1 MTPLLQAKTLLPL
14 AVAGLLLC
22 SMNVKAQPRLSAD
35 NIDQVLKAMT
45 LEEKATLCIG
55 GGRAVTTGG
64 VSTGI
69 TDLVRGAAGSTRKI
83 ERLGIPNTVLA
94 DGPAGLRIDPTR
106 DGDPNTYY
114 ATAFPIGTLLASS
127 WALSLVEETTAA
139 LGNEVLEYGVD
150 VLLAPG
156 QNIHRNPLNG
166 RNYEYFSEDPLLSGK
181 MGAAYVRGVQSNGV
195 GTSIKHFALNN
206 QETNRNENDAQVGER
221 ALREIYLKNFE
232 ITVKE
237 SAPWTVMS
245 SYNKVNGEYT
255 QQSHDLLTTIL
266 RDEWGFD
273 GIVMTDWGNK
283 DDTPKAARAGNDL
296 MEPGNLVE
304 KERILTA
311 IADGTLSEEELDRNV
326 RRILEYI
333 VKTPSF
339 KGYKHSD
346 KPDLK
351 AHAAV
356 ARKAAGES
364 LVLLRNENGTLP
376 IAPKG
381 QKVALY
387 GESIVDFVAGGTG
400 SGTVNK
406 AYCVNMVE
414 ALTEAGFNVDP
425 AIAGFYDEYVKYND
439 AVLALSGTQRT
450 YRYGIS
456 KFDDPAVPRSA
467 IDLHARNN
475 DLAVVVLGRIS
486 GEGSDRNMDN
496 DFNLTDIE
504 RQLVSDVHAAFHG
517 LGKKVIVV
525 LNVGGVIETNSWK
538 RMADAIILPWLP
550 GQEGANAVADV
561 MTGKVNPSGKLP
573 MSFPID
579 FMDHPSS
586 ANFPYNQVKTNTPFG
601 TARQAGSHE
610 KDVDYTRYDEGI
622 WVGYRYFETAGTELS
637 YPFGFGLSYTDFAY
651 SAPVVK
657 AAPDGSF
664 TASIT
669 VRNTGK
675 VAGKEVVQVYVHAP
689 GGGLEKPTVELKAFG
704 KTRLLQP
711 GESQILTFKVSG
723 YDLASFNENGSR
735 WETATGTYTVYF
747 AANARDF
754 RQQASFRLARPQT
767 WPVHAGAMTGGL
779 TASERSR

>member
-1 MTPLLQAKTLLPL
+1 LIITVFLLA
-14 AVAGLLLC
+14 AGIC
-22 SMNVKAQPRLSAD
+22 AAQAQPKLSAD

-45 LEEKATLCIG
+45 LEEKATLCVG
-55 GGRAVTTGG
+55 SGRAVTTGG

-69 TDLVRGAAGSTRKI
+69 TDLVQGAAGSTRKI

-94 DGPAGLRIDPTR
+94 DGPAGLRINPLR

-127 WALSLVEETTAA
+127 WDLDLVEETAKA
-139 LGNEVLEYGVD
+139 MGNEVLEYGVD

-156 QNIHRNPLNG
+156 QNLHRNPLNG

-181 MGAAYVRGVQSNGV
+181 MAAAFVRGVQSNGV

-206 QETNRNENDAQVGER
+206 QETNRNENDALVGER
-221 ALREIYLKNFE
+221 AMRELYLKNYE

-237 SAPWTVMS
+237 SQPWTVMS

-255 QQSHDLLTTIL
+255 QQSYDLLTTIL
-266 RDEWGFD
+266 RDEWGFE
-273 GIVMTDWGNK
+273 GMVMTDWGNK
-283 DDTPKAARAGNDL
+283 ANTPKAVQAGNDL
-296 MEPGNLVE
+296 MEPGDRSE
-304 KERILTA
+304 IDRIITA
-311 IADGTLSEEELDRNV
+311 VQNGTLSEADLDRNV

-339 KGYKHSD
+339 KKYPHSD

-351 AHAAV
+351 AHAAI
-356 ARKAAGES
+356 ARRAAGES

-376 IAPKG
+376 IPARG

-414 ALTEAGFNVDP
+414 ALTEAGYTVDKS
-425 AIAGFYDEYVKYND
+425 IADFYDEYVKFND

-467 IDLHARNN
+467 IDLHAQNN

-504 RQLVSDVHAAFHG
+504 RQLVSDVHAAFHA
-517 LGKKVIVV
+517 LDKKVIVV

-579 FMDHPSS
+579 FLDHPSS
-586 ANFPYNQVKTNTPFG
+586 SNFPYSQVKTNTPFG
-601 TARQAGSHE
+601 TARPAGSNE
-610 KDVDYTRYDEGI
+610 KDVDYTNYEEGI
-622 WVGYRYFETAGTELS
+622 WVGYRYFETQHTELS
-637 YPFGFGLSYTDFAY
+637 YPFGFGLSYTEFAY
-651 SAPVVK
+651 SAPTVK
-657 AAPDGSF
+657 ATPDGGF
-664 TASIT
+664 TASVTIKN
-669 VRNTGK
+669 VGR
-675 VAGKEVVQVYVHAP
+675 VAGKEAVQVYVHAP
-689 GGGLEKPTVELKAFG
+689 EGGMEKPYIELKSLA

-711 GESQILTFKVSG
+711 GESQVLTFEVSN
-723 YDLASFNENGSR
+723 YELASFNESASQWEAAAGS
-735 WETATGTYTVYF
+735 YTVFF
-747 AANARDF
+747 AANARDL
-754 RQQASFRLARPQT
+754 RQQASFKLPKMKT
-767 WPVHAGAMTGGL
+767 YSVPSL
-779 TASERSR
+779 TTLVP

>member
-1 MTPLLQAKTLLPL
+1 MTKTGFKL
-14 AVAGLLLC
+14 AVLALAGAGILLC
-22 SMNVKAQPRLSAD
+22 GAAAKAQPKLSAD
-35 NIDQVLKAMT
+35 NIDEVLKAMT
-45 LEEKATLCIG
+45 LDEKATLCIG

-94 DGPAGLRIDPTR
+94 DGPAGLRIDPVR
-106 DGDPNTYY
+106 EGDPNTYY

-127 WALSLVEETTAA
+127 WDEALVEETAA
-139 LGNEVLEYGVD
+139 AIGNEVLEYGVD

-181 MGAAYVRGVQSNGV
+181 MAAAFVRGVQSNGV
-195 GTSIKHFALNN
+195 GTSVKHFALNN
-206 QETNRNENDAQVGER
+206 QETNRNENDAIVGER

-237 SAPWTVMS
+237 ASPWTVMS

-255 QQSHDLLTTIL
+255 QQSHDLLTAIL
-266 RDEWGFD
+266 RDEWGFE

-283 DDTPKAARAGNDL
+283 DDTPKAVRAGNDL
-296 MEPGNLVE
+296 MEPGALSE
-304 KERILTA
+304 KERILA
-311 IADGTLSEEELDRNV
+311 AVKDGTLSEEDLDRNV

-333 VKTPSF
+333 VRTPSF

-346 KPDLK
+346 KPDLE
-351 AHAAV
+351 AHARV
-356 ARKAAGES
+356 ARKSAGES
-364 LVLLRNENGTLP
+364 LVLLRNEDGTLP
-376 IAPKG
+376 ITPKG

-387 GESIVDFVAGGTG
+387 GESTVDFVAGGTG

-414 ALTEAGFNVDP
+414 ALRGAGFAVDP
-425 AIAGFYDEYVKYND
+425 AISGFYEEYVKYND

-467 IDLHARNN
+467 IDLHAANN

-504 RQLVSDVHAAFHG
+504 RQLLSDVHAAFHA

-573 MSFPID
+573 MTFPID
-579 FMDHPSS
+579 FLDHPSS
-586 ANFPYNQVKTNTPFG
+586 ATFPYNQVKTNTPFG
-601 TARQAGSHE
+601 TPRQAGASE
-610 KDVDYTRYDEGI
+610 ENVDYTKYDEGI
-622 WVGYRYFETAGTELS
+622 WVGYRYFETEGTEVS
-637 YPFGFGLSYTDFAY
+637 YPFGFGLSYTGFTY
-651 SAPVVK
+651 SSPVVK
-657 AAPDGSF
+657 VTPDGGF
-664 TASIT
+664 TASVT
-669 VRNTGK
+669 VRNTGDT
-675 VAGKEVVQVYVHAP
+675 AGKEAVQVYVSAP
-689 GGGLEKPTVELKAFG
+689 WGGLEKPSFELKSFG
-704 KTRLLQP
+704 KTRLLEP
-711 GESQILTFKVSG
+711 GESQVLTFEVSN
-723 YDLASFNENGSR
+723 YELASFNAEASQ
-735 WETATGTYTVYF
+735 WETAAGQYTVHF
-747 AANARDF
+747 GASARDL
-754 RQQASFRLARPQT
+754 RQSVSFKLPKART
-767 WPVHAGAMTGGL
+767 YPVHPGLMPLKQAM
-779 TASERSR
+779 

>member
-1 MTPLLQAKTLLPL
+1 MIRNRFFTSAVIAALVGMLLAGM
-14 AVAGLLLC
+14 AVQ
-22 SMNVKAQPRLSAD
+22 AQPRLSPD
-35 NIDQVLKAMT
+35 NIDEVLKAMT
-45 LEEKATLCIG
+45 LDEKVTLCIG

-69 TDLVRGAAGSTRKI
+69 TDLVQGAAGSTRKI
-83 ERLGIPNTVLA
+83 ERLGIPPTVLA
-94 DGPAGLRIDPTR
+94 DGPAGLRINPTR
-106 DGDPNTYY
+106 EGDPNTYY

-127 WALSLVEETTAA
+127 WDLALVEETTKAI
-139 LGNEVLEYGVD
+139 GNEVLEYGVD

-156 QNIHRNPLNG
+156 QNLHRNPLNG

-195 GTSIKHFALNN
+195 GTSVKHFALNN
-206 QETNRNENDAQVGER
+206 QETNRNENDALVGER
-221 ALREIYLKNFE
+221 ALRELYLKNFE

-237 SAPWTVMS
+237 SKPWTVMS
-245 SYNKVNGEYT
+245 SYNKVHGEYT
-255 QQSHDLLTTIL
+255 QQSYDLLTSIL

-283 DDTPKAARAGNDL
+283 ADTPKAVWAGNDL
-296 MEPGNLVE
+296 MEPGDPSE
-304 KERILTA
+304 IERILTA
-311 IADGTLSEEELDRNV
+311 IANGTLSEADLDRNV

-333 VKTPSF
+333 VRTPSF
-339 KGYKHSD
+339 KKYPHSD

-351 AHAAV
+351 AHAEV
-356 ARKAAGES
+356 ARRSAGES

-376 IAPKG
+376 IPARG

-414 ALTEAGFNVDP
+414 ALSGAGFQVDP
-425 AIAGFYDEYVKYND
+425 AIAGFYDEYVKFND

-467 IDLHARNN
+467 IDLHATNN
-475 DLAVVVLGRIS
+475 DFAVIVLGRIS

-504 RQLVSDVHAAFHG
+504 RQLVSDVHAAFHA

-573 MSFPID
+573 MTFPID
-579 FMDHPSS
+579 FLDHPSS
-586 ANFPYNQVKTNTPFG
+586 ADFPYTQVKTNTPFG
-601 TARQAGSHE
+601 TARPAGSHE
-610 KDVDYTRYDEGI
+610 RNVDYTEYNEGI
-622 WVGYRYFETAGTELS
+622 WVGYRYFETAGTEVS

-651 SAPVVK
+651 SNPVVK
-657 AAPDGSF
+657 AAADGGF
-664 TASIT
+664 TASVT
-669 VRNTGK
+669 VKNTGR

-689 GGGLEKPTVELKAFG
+689 GKTMEKPAIELKAFG
-704 KTRLLQP
+704 KTRLLAP
-711 GESQILTFKVSG
+711 GESQTLTFTVSA
-723 YDLASFNENGSR
+723 YELASFNEGVSQ
-735 WETATGTYTVYF
+735 WETEAGDYTVHF
-747 AANARDF
+747 ASDARTF
-754 RQQASFRLARPQT
+754 RQSATFKVRTPRT
-767 WPVHAGAMTGGL
+767 WPVHKRALLG
-779 TASERSR
+779 

>member
-1 MTPLLQAKTLLPL
+1 MTRKILVIIAS
-14 AVAGLLLC
+14 AGLFLGGTFA
-22 SMNVKAQPRLSAD
+22 MAQPKLSAD

-45 LEEKATLCIG
+45 LDEKVTLCIG

-64 VSTGI
+64 VSTG
-69 TDLVRGAAGSTRKI
+69 TVDLVKGAAGSTRKI

-94 DGPAGLRIDPTR
+94 DGPAGLRIDPLR

-127 WALSLVEETTAA
+127 WDLALVEETTAA

-195 GTSIKHFALNN
+195 GTSVKHYALNN
-206 QETNRNENDAQVGER
+206 QETNRNENDAIVGER

-237 SAPWTVMS
+237 SDPWTIMS
-245 SYNKVNGEYT
+245 SYNKLNGDYT
-255 QQSHDLLTTIL
+255 QQSYDLLTTVL
-266 RDEWGFD
+266 RDEWGFK

-283 DDTPKAARAGNDL
+283 ADTPKAVRAGNDL
-296 MEPGNLVE
+296 MEPGNVSE
-304 KERILTA
+304 KERILAA
-311 IADGTLSEEELDRNV
+311 IANGTVSEAELDRNV

-351 AHAAV
+351 AHAEV

-364 LVLLRNENGTLP
+364 IVLLRNENGTLP
-376 IAPKG
+376 LPAKG
-381 QKVALY
+381 QKIALY
-387 GESIVDFVAGGTG
+387 GESTVDFVAGGTG

-414 ALTEAGFNVDP
+414 ALSNAGYELDP
-425 AIAGFYDEYVKYND
+425 SITNYYDEYVRYND
-439 AVLALSGTQRT
+439 AILALSGTQRT

-467 IDLHARNN
+467 IDLHAKNN

-486 GEGSDRNMDN
+486 GEGSDRNMDD

-504 RQLVSDVHAAFHG
+504 RQLLSDVHSAFHS

-525 LNVGGVIETNSWK
+525 LNIGGVIETNSWK

-561 MTGKVNPSGKLP
+561 MTGKINPSGKLP
-573 MSFPID
+573 MTFPID

-586 ANFPYNQVKTNTPFG
+586 SDFPYSQVKSNTPFG
-601 TARQAGSHE
+601 TARPANSHE
-610 KDVDYTRYDEGI
+610 KNVDYTEYNEGI
-622 WVGYRYFETAGTELS
+622 WVGYRYFETKGTEVS
-637 YPFGFGLSYTDFAY
+637 YPFGFGLSYTDFSY
-651 SAPVVK
+651 SQPVVK
-657 AAPDGSF
+657 VSKDGGF

-669 VRNTGK
+669 IKNTGNA
-675 VAGKEVVQVYVHAP
+675 AGKEVVQVYVGAP
-689 GGGLEKPTVELKAFG
+689 SGGLEKPARELKAFA

-711 GESQILTFKVSG
+711 GESQTLDFAVSD
-723 YDLASFNENGSR
+723 YELASFNENGSQ
-735 WETATGTYTVYF
+735 WETAAGQYTVYF
-747 AANARDF
+747 GANVRDF
-754 RQQASFRLARPQT
+754 RQISTFKISKPKT
-767 WPVHAGAMTGGL
+767 WAVHAGACL
-779 TASERSR
+779 

>member
-1 MTPLLQAKTLLPL
+1 MTRTNRLIITVFLLI
-14 AVAGLLLC
+14 AGIYAAQ
-22 SMNVKAQPRLSAD
+22 AQPKLSAD

-45 LEEKATLCIG
+45 LEEKATLCVG
-55 GGRAVTTGG
+55 SGRAVTTGG

-69 TDLVRGAAGSTRKI
+69 TDLVQGAAGSTRKI

-94 DGPAGLRIDPTR
+94 DGPAGLRINPLR

-127 WALSLVEETTAA
+127 WDFDLVEETAKA
-139 LGNEVLEYGVD
+139 MGNEVLEYGVD

-156 QNIHRNPLNG
+156 QNLHRNPLNG

-181 MGAAYVRGVQSNGV
+181 MAAAFVRGVQSNGV

-206 QETNRNENDAQVGER
+206 QETNRNENDALVGER
-221 ALREIYLKNFE
+221 AMRELYLKNYE

-237 SAPWTVMS
+237 SQPWTVMS

-255 QQSHDLLTTIL
+255 QQSYDLLTTIL
-266 RDEWGFD
+266 RDEWGFE
-273 GIVMTDWGNK
+273 GMVMTDWGNK
-283 DDTPKAARAGNDL
+283 ANTPKAVQAGNDL
-296 MEPGNLVE
+296 MEPGDRSE
-304 KERILTA
+304 IDRIINA
-311 IADGTLSEEELDRNV
+311 VQNGTLSEADLDRNV

-339 KGYKHSD
+339 KKYPHSD

-351 AHAAV
+351 AHAAI
-356 ARKAAGES
+356 ARRAAGES

-376 IAPKG
+376 IPARG

-414 ALTEAGFNVDP
+414 ALTEAGYTVDKS
-425 AIAGFYDEYVKYND
+425 IADFYDEYVKFND

-467 IDLHARNN
+467 IDLHAQNN

-504 RQLVSDVHAAFHG
+504 RQLVSDVHAAFHA

-579 FMDHPSS
+579 FLDHPSS
-586 ANFPYNQVKTNTPFG
+586 SNFPYSQVKTNTPFG
-601 TARQAGSHE
+601 TARPAGSNE
-610 KDVDYTRYDEGI
+610 KDVDYTNYDEGI
-622 WVGYRYFETAGTELS
+622 WVGYRYFETQHTELS
-637 YPFGFGLSYTDFAY
+637 YPFGFGLSYTEFAY
-651 SAPVVK
+651 SAPTVK
-657 AAPDGSF
+657 ATQDGGF
-664 TASIT
+664 TASVT
-669 VRNTGK
+669 VKNVGK
-675 VAGKEVVQVYVHAP
+675 VAGKEAVQVYVHAP
-689 GGGLEKPTVELKAFG
+689 EGGMEKPYIELKSLA

-711 GESQILTFKVSG
+711 GESQVLTFEVSN
-723 YDLASFNENGSR
+723 YELASFNESASQ
-735 WETATGTYTVYF
+735 WETAAGSYTVFF
-747 AANARDF
+747 AANARDL
-754 RQQASFRLARPQT
+754 RQQASFKLPKMKTYSVPA
-767 WPVHAGAMTGGL
+767 L
-779 TASERSR
+779 TTLVK

>member
-1 MTPLLQAKTLLPL
+1 MRTICFRSSVMLLGITVMMALPS
-14 AVAGLLLC
+14 AVR
-22 SMNVKAQPRLSAD
+22 AQPKLSAD
-35 NIDQVLKAMT
+35 NIDQVIKAMT
-45 LEEKATLCIG
+45 LEEKATLCVG

-83 ERLGIPNTVLA
+83 ERLGIPATVLA

-106 DGDPNTYY
+106 EGTNDTFY

-127 WALSLVEETTAA
+127 WDLALVEETTAA
-139 LGNEVLEYGVD
+139 IGNEALEYGVD

-181 MGAAYVRGVQSNGV
+181 MAAAYVRGVQSNGV

-206 QETNRNENDAQVGER
+206 QETNRNENDALVGER

-237 SAPWTVMS
+237 SSPWTVMS
-245 SYNKVNGEYT
+245 SYNKLNGEYT
-255 QQSHDLLTTIL
+255 QQSTDLLTGFL

-273 GIVMTDWGNK
+273 GMVMTDWGNK
-283 DDTPKAARAGNDL
+283 DDTPAAVRAGNDL
-296 MEPGNLVE
+296 MEPGNAVE
-304 KERILTA
+304 IERIITA
-311 IADGTLSEEELDRNV
+311 VRDGSLPEADLDRNV

-339 KGYKHSD
+339 KGYRHSD

-351 AHAAV
+351 AHASI
-356 ARKAAGES
+356 ARRAAGES
-364 LVLLRNENGTLP
+364 IVLLRNEGGTLP
-376 IAPKG
+376 IRANG

-406 AYCVNMVE
+406 AYNVDMVE
-414 ALTEAGFNVDP
+414 ALTNAGFRLDP
-425 AIAGFYDEYVKYND
+425 SIVGFYDEYVRFND

-467 IDLHARNN
+467 IDLHAQNN
-475 DLAVVVLGRIS
+475 DMAVIVLGRIS

-496 DFNLTDIE
+496 DFNLTEVE
-504 RQLVSDVHAAFHG
+504 RQLVSDVHAAFHA

-525 LNVGGVIETNSWK
+525 LNIGGVIETNSWK
-538 RMADAIILPWLP
+538 RMADAIVLPWLP

-561 MTGKVNPSGKLP
+561 ITGKVNPSGKLP

-601 TARQAGSHE
+601 TARPAGSNE
-610 KDVDYTRYDEGI
+610 KDVDYTRYEEGI
-622 WVGYRYFETAGTELS
+622 WVGYRYFETKGTELS
-637 YPFGFGLSYTDFAY
+637 YPFGYGLSYTSFSY
-651 SAPVVK
+651 SSPELK
-657 AAPDGSF
+657 ATPDGGF
-664 TASIT
+664 VARIT
-669 VRNTGK
+669 VKNTGS
-675 VAGKEVVQVYVHAP
+675 VAGKEIVQVYVNAP
-689 GGGLEKPTVELKAFG
+689 SGGLEKPSVELKAFG

-711 GESQILTFKVSG
+711 GESQVLTFEVSN
-723 YDLASFNENGSR
+723 YDLASFDESASQ
-735 WETATGTYTVYF
+735 WVTAAGTYTVYF
-747 AANARDF
+747 ASNVRDL
-754 RQQASFRLARPQT
+754 REKASFRLKNPGVVKVHS
-767 WPVHAGAMTGGL
+767 PVWGHSTPAP
-779 TASERSR
+779 SF

>member
-1 MTPLLQAKTLLPL
+1 MTHFFQAKTLLPF
-14 AVAGLLLC
+14 AVAGLLLG
-22 SMNVKAQPRLSAD
+22 SVNVKAQPRLSAD

-45 LEEKATLCIG
+45 LDEKATLCIG

-94 DGPAGLRIDPTR
+94 DGPAGLRIDPKR
-106 DGDPNTYY
+106 DGDPDTYY

-127 WALSLVEETTAA
+127 WDLALVEETTAA

-266 RDEWGFD
+266 RNEWGFD

-283 DDTPKAARAGNDL
+283 DDTPKAVRAGNDL
-296 MEPGNLVE
+296 MDPGNLVE
-304 KERILTA
+304 KERILAA
-311 IADGTLSEEELDRNV
+311 IADGTLSDEELDRNV

-376 IAPKG
+376 IVPKG

-601 TARQAGSHE
+601 TARPAGSHE

-657 AAPDGSF
+657 ARPDGGF

-675 VAGKEVVQVYVHAP
+675 VAGKEAVQVYVRAP
-689 GGGLEKPTVELKAFG
+689 GGGLEKPAVELKAFG

-711 GESQILTFKVSG
+711 GESQVLTFDVSA
-723 YDLASFNENGSR
+723 YDLASFNENGSQ
-735 WETATGTYTVYF
+735 WETAAGTYTVFF
-747 AANARDF
+747 AANVRDF
-754 RQQASFRLARPQT
+754 RQQATFKLSRPHT
-767 WPVHAGAMTGGL
+767 WPVHAGAMMGGN
-779 TASERSR
+779 

>member
-1 MTPLLQAKTLLPL
+1 MTRTNRLIITVFLLA
-14 AVAGLLLC
+14 AGIC
-22 SMNVKAQPRLSAD
+22 AAQAQPKLSAD

-45 LEEKATLCIG
+45 LEEKATLCVG
-55 GGRAVTTGG
+55 SGRAVTTGG

-69 TDLVRGAAGSTRKI
+69 TDLVQGAAGSTRKI

-94 DGPAGLRIDPTR
+94 DGPAGLRINPLR

-127 WALSLVEETTAA
+127 WDLDLVEETAKA
-139 LGNEVLEYGVD
+139 MGNEVLEYGVD

-156 QNIHRNPLNG
+156 QNLHRNPLNG

-181 MGAAYVRGVQSNGV
+181 MAAAFVRGVQSNGV

-206 QETNRNENDAQVGER
+206 QETNRNENDALVGER
-221 ALREIYLKNFE
+221 AMRELYLKNYE

-237 SAPWTVMS
+237 SQPWTVMS

-255 QQSHDLLTTIL
+255 QQSYDLLTTIL
-266 RDEWGFD
+266 RDEWGFE
-273 GIVMTDWGNK
+273 GMVMTDWGNK
-283 DDTPKAARAGNDL
+283 ANTPKAVQAGNDL
-296 MEPGNLVE
+296 MEPGDRSE
-304 KERILTA
+304 IDRIITA
-311 IADGTLSEEELDRNV
+311 VQNGTLSEADLDRNV

-339 KGYKHSD
+339 RKYPHSD

-351 AHAAV
+351 AHAAI
-356 ARKAAGES
+356 ARRAAGES

-376 IAPKG
+376 IPARG

-414 ALTEAGFNVDP
+414 ALTEAGYTVDKS
-425 AIAGFYDEYVKYND
+425 IADFYDEYVKFND

-467 IDLHARNN
+467 IDLHAQNN

-504 RQLVSDVHAAFHG
+504 RQLVSDVHAAFHA

-579 FMDHPSS
+579 FLDHPSS
-586 ANFPYNQVKTNTPFG
+586 SNFPYSQVKTNTPFG
-601 TARQAGSHE
+601 TARPAGSNE
-610 KDVDYTRYDEGI
+610 KDVDYTNYDEGI
-622 WVGYRYFETAGTELS
+622 WVGYRYFETQHTELS
-637 YPFGFGLSYTDFAY
+637 YPFGFGLSYTEFAY
-651 SAPVVK
+651 SAPTVK
-657 AAPDGSF
+657 ATPDGGF
-664 TASIT
+664 TASVTIKN
-669 VRNTGK
+669 VGK
-675 VAGKEVVQVYVHAP
+675 VAGKEAVQVYVHAP
-689 GGGLEKPTVELKAFG
+689 EGGMEKPYIELKSLA

-711 GESQILTFKVSG
+711 GESQVLTFEVSN
-723 YDLASFNENGSR
+723 YELASFNESASQ
-735 WETATGTYTVYF
+735 WETAAGSYTVFF
-747 AANARDF
+747 AANARDL
-754 RQQASFRLARPQT
+754 RQQASFKLPRVKTYSVPS
-767 WPVHAGAMTGGL
+767 L
-779 TASERSR
+779 TTLVQ

>member
-1 MTPLLQAKTLLPL
+1 MTRTNRLIITVFLLI
-14 AVAGLLLC
+14 AGIC
-22 SMNVKAQPRLSAD
+22 AAQAQPKLSAN

-45 LEEKATLCIG
+45 LEEKATLCVG
-55 GGRAVTTGG
+55 SGRAVTTGG

-69 TDLVRGAAGSTRKI
+69 TDLVQGAAGSTRKI

-94 DGPAGLRIDPTR
+94 DGPAGLRINPLR

-127 WALSLVEETTAA
+127 WDLDLVEETAKA
-139 LGNEVLEYGVD
+139 MGNEVLEYGVD

-156 QNIHRNPLNG
+156 QNLHRNPLNG

-181 MGAAYVRGVQSNGV
+181 MAAAFVRGVQSNGV

-206 QETNRNENDAQVGER
+206 QETNRNENDALVGER
-221 ALREIYLKNFE
+221 AMRELYLKNYE

-237 SAPWTVMS
+237 SQPWTVMS

-255 QQSHDLLTTIL
+255 QQSYDLLTTIL
-266 RDEWGFD
+266 RDEWGFE
-273 GIVMTDWGNK
+273 GMVMTDWGNK
-283 DDTPKAARAGNDL
+283 ANTPKAVQAGNDL
-296 MEPGNLVE
+296 MEPGDRSE
-304 KERILTA
+304 IDRIINA
-311 IADGTLSEEELDRNV
+311 VQNGTLSEADLDRNV

-339 KGYKHSD
+339 KKYPHSD

-351 AHAAV
+351 AHAAI
-356 ARKAAGES
+356 ARRAAGES

-376 IAPKG
+376 IPASG

-414 ALTEAGFNVDP
+414 ALTEAGYTVDKS
-425 AIAGFYDEYVKYND
+425 IADFYDEYVKFND

-467 IDLHARNN
+467 IDLHAQNN

-504 RQLVSDVHAAFHG
+504 RQLVSDVHAAFHA

-579 FMDHPSS
+579 FLDHPSS
-586 ANFPYNQVKTNTPFG
+586 SNFPYSQVKTNTPFG
-601 TARQAGSHE
+601 TARPAGSNE
-610 KDVDYTRYDEGI
+610 KNVDYTNYDEGI
-622 WVGYRYFETAGTELS
+622 WVGYRYFETQHTELS
-637 YPFGFGLSYTDFAY
+637 YPFGFGLSYTEFAY
-651 SAPVVK
+651 SAPTVK
-657 AAPDGSF
+657 ATPDGGF
-664 TASIT
+664 TASVTIKN
-669 VRNTGK
+669 VGR
-675 VAGKEVVQVYVHAP
+675 VAGKEAVQVYVHAP
-689 GGGLEKPTVELKAFG
+689 EGGMEKPYIELKSLA

-711 GESQILTFKVSG
+711 GESQVLTFEVSN
-723 YDLASFNENGSR
+723 YELASFNESASQ
-735 WETATGTYTVYF
+735 WETAAGSYTVFF
-747 AANARDF
+747 AANARDL
-754 RQQASFRLARPQT
+754 RQQASFKLPRVKTYSVPS
-767 WPVHAGAMTGGL
+767 L
-779 TASERSR
+779 TTLVQ

>member
-1 MTPLLQAKTLLPL
+1 MRTFSSFIA
-14 AVAGLLLC
+14 AGLFLLGTFAG
-22 SMNVKAQPRLSAD
+22 AQPKLTPD
-35 NIDQVLKAMT
+35 NIDEVLKAMT
-45 LEEKATLCIG
+45 LDEKVTLCIG

-69 TDLVRGAAGSTRKI
+69 TDLVKGAAGSTRKL
-83 ERLGIPNTVLA
+83 ERFGIPPTVLA

-106 DGDPNTYY
+106 EGDSKTYY

-127 WALSLVEETTAA
+127 WDTEMVERMTAA

-195 GTSIKHFALNN
+195 GTSVKHYALNN

-232 ITVKE
+232 ITIKE
-237 SAPWTVMS
+237 SKPWTVMS
-245 SYNKVNGEYT
+245 SYNKLNGDYT
-255 QQSHDLLTTIL
+255 QQSYDLLTKIL

-283 DDTPKAARAGNDL
+283 ADTPKAVWAGNDL
-296 MEPGNLVE
+296 MEPGNAVE
-304 KERILTA
+304 KERILAA
-311 IADGTLSEEELDRNV
+311 IENGTLSEADLDRNV

-339 KGYKHSD
+339 KGYRHSD
-346 KPDLK
+346 TPDLK
-351 AHAAV
+351 AHAEV
-356 ARKAAGES
+356 ARNAAAES
-364 LVLLRNENGTLP
+364 IVLLRNEAGTLP
-376 IAPKG
+376 IVPKG

-414 ALTEAGFNVDP
+414 ALSSAGFVLDKS
-425 AIAGFYDEYVKYND
+425 ITGFYDEYVKYND

-467 IDLHARNN
+467 IDLHAENN
-475 DLAVVVLGRIS
+475 DLAIVVLGRIS

-496 DFNLTDIE
+496 DFNLTTIE
-504 RQLVSDVHAAFHG
+504 RQLLSDVHAAFHG
-517 LGKKVIVV
+517 KGKKVIVV
-525 LNVGGVIETNSWK
+525 LNIGGVIETNSWK
-538 RMADAIILPWLP
+538 RMADAIVLPWLP

-561 MTGKVNPSGKLP
+561 ITGKVNPSGKLP
-573 MSFPID
+573 MTFPID

-586 ANFPYNQVKTNTPFG
+586 ADFPYNVVKSNTPFG
-601 TARQAGSHE
+601 TARPAGSNE
-610 KDVDYTRYDEGI
+610 KNIDYTRYSEGI
-622 WVGYRYFETAGTELS
+622 WVGYRYFQSAPAEVS
-637 YPFGFGLSYTDFAY
+637 YPFGFGLSYTEFEY
-651 SAPVVK
+651 SNPVVK
-657 AAPDGSF
+657 ATPEGGF

-669 VRNTGK
+669 VKNVGQ
-675 VAGKEVVQVYVHAP
+675 VAGKEVVQVYVRAP
-689 GGGLEKPTVELKAFG
+689 LGGLEKPSVELKAFG
-704 KTRLLQP
+704 KTRLLAP
-711 GESQILTFKVSG
+711 GESQTLSFSVSNYELASFDERESQWETASGQYTVFFASDVESFKRSATFKV
-723 YDLASFNENGSR
+723 ANPR
-735 WETATGTYTVYF
+735 TYAVNKG
-747 AANARDF
+747 AA
-754 RQQASFRLARPQT
+754 L
-767 WPVHAGAMTGGL
+767 GK
-779 TASERSR
+779 

>member
-1 MTPLLQAKTLLPL
+1 MKRILLTLILAAGALSGLP
-14 AVAGLLLC
+14 AVH
-22 SMNVKAQPRLSAD
+22 AQPKLNAD
-35 NIDQVLKAMT
+35 NIDDVLRAMS
-45 LEEKATLCIG
+45 LDEKVTLCIG

-69 TDLVRGAAGSTRKI
+69 TDLVQGAAGSTRAI
-83 ERLGIPNTVLA
+83 ERFGIPPTVLA
-94 DGPAGLRIDPTR
+94 DGPAGLRIDPVR
-106 DGDPNTYY
+106 AGDPQTYY

-127 WALSLVEETTAA
+127 WDLSVVEETTAA

-166 RNYEYFSEDPLLSGK
+166 RNFEYFSEDPLLSGK
-181 MGAAYVRGVQSNGV
+181 MAAAYVRGIQSNGV
-195 GTSIKHFALNN
+195 GTSVKHYALNN
-206 QETNRNENDAQVGER
+206 QETNRNANDALVGER

-245 SYNKVNGEYT
+245 SYNRLNGEFT
-255 QQSHDLLTTIL
+255 QQSYDLLTTIL
-266 RDEWGFD
+266 RDEWGFE

-283 DDTPKAARAGNDL
+283 DDTPRAVWAGNDL
-296 MEPGNLVE
+296 MEPGNPVE
-304 KERILTA
+304 KERILAA
-311 IADGTLSEEELDRNV
+311 IAEGSLSEEDLDRNV

-339 KGYKHSD
+339 RGYWHSD
-346 KPDLK
+346 RPDLA

-356 ARKAAGES
+356 ARKSAAEGI
-364 LVLLRNENGTLP
+364 VLLRNENATLP

-414 ALTEAGFNVDP
+414 AMTNAGFQVDP
-425 AIAGFYDEYVKYND
+425 AIAGFYDEYVRYND

-467 IDLHARNN
+467 IDLHAQSN
-475 DLAVVVLGRIS
+475 DFAVIVLGRIS

-504 RQLVSDVHAAFHG
+504 RQLISDVHAAFHA
-517 LGKKVIVV
+517 LGKKVVVV
-525 LNVGGVIETNSWK
+525 LNIGGVIETNSWK

-561 MTGKVNPSGKLP
+561 ITGAVNPSGKLP

-586 ANFPYNQVKTNTPFG
+586 ANFPYMQVKSNTPFG
-601 TARQAGSHE
+601 TPRQGGSRE
-610 KDVDYTRYDEGI
+610 KDVDYTDYEEGI
-622 WVGYRYFETAGTELS
+622 WVGYRYFETKGTELS
-637 YPFGFGLSYTDFAY
+637 YPFGYGLSYTRFSY
-651 SAPVVK
+651 GKPVVK
-657 AAPDGSF
+657 AASDGGF
-664 TASIT
+664 TASVTI
-669 VRNTGK
+669 RNEGD
-675 VAGKEVVQVYVHAP
+675 VAGKEVVQVYVQAP
-689 GGGLEKPTVELKAFG
+689 SGGLEKPAFELKAFA

-711 GESQILTFKVSG
+711 GESQTLHFAVSA
-723 YDLASFNENGSR
+723 YELASFNEQVSQ
-735 WETATGTYTVYF
+735 WETAAGTYTVHF
-747 AANARDF
+747 AASARDF
-754 RQQASFRLARPQT
+754 RQQAAFKMSRPRT
-767 WPVHAGAMTGGL
+767 WEVHAGACLGK
-779 TASERSR
+779 